1 MEKFCKGSMLVVLF
15 SYQFTALAL
24 GNGGGKEPPRKTEL
38 KCIDYIEYELE
49 KLKILPEEMPNS
61 LYLKFVNFLVPKH
74 VSEEEFQTCM
84 KQVQSRHR
92 K

>member
-38 KCIDYIEYELE
+38 RCVDYIEYELE
-49 KLKILPEEMPNS
+49 KLKILPEEIPNS

>member
-49 KLKILPEEMPNS
+49 KLKILPEEIPNS

-74 VSEEEFQTCM
+74 VSEEEF
-84 KQVQSRHR
+84 
-92 K
+92 

>member
-1 MEKFCKGSMLVVLF
+1 MGKFCKGSMLVVLF

-38 KCIDYIEYELE
+38 RCVDYIEYELE
-49 KLKILPEEMPNS
+49 KLKISPDEMPNS

-74 VSEEEFQTCM
+74 VSEDEFQTCM

-92 K
+92 E

>member
-49 KLKILPEEMPNS
+49 KLKILPEEIPNS